1 MVLQICRV
9 LEHIIIMALTIR
21 GENYVKK
28 RKGKTRKGK
37 QKSTDPKNFIH
48 FSRIYRISRKK
59 RKDQNSKSQKGND
72 KKRKDQKRL
81 KTKRKEKERKGQIR
95 KG

>member
-28 RKGKTRKGK
+28 RRGKTRKGK
-37 QKSTDPKNFIH
+37 QKSTDPKSFIH

-59 RKDQNSKSQKGND
+59 RKDQSSKS
-72 KKRKDQKRL
+72 
-81 KTKRKEKERKGQIR
+81 RKEKERKGQIR